1 MLLSGIEGIRHRN
14 HSARP
19 IPTGASHKF
28 GGKCIKELMT
38 LAEEIFEER
47 FSLNVPSKNV
57 TGVTWEFAFIVTD
70 KMRAASRQR
79 NALKWKAVEGF
90 LKSCEKLSLPGVL
103 GTKQ

>member
-1 MLLSGIEGIRHRN
+1 
-14 HSARP
+14 
-19 IPTGASHKF
+19 
-28 GGKCIKELMT
+28 MT

-47 FSLNVPSKNV
+47 FSVNVPPKNAI
-57 TGVTWEFAFIVTD
+57 GVTWEFAFIVTD

-79 NALKWKAVEGF
+79 NAHKWKAVEGF